1 MGERPQQA
9 VGERQRWRTLV
20 LCMLGWMFD
29 HYDMMLFAF
38 IARAIGDEWQWK
50 AAFAGNK
57 ALLLGV
63 ALFTSGIG
71 GVVFGGLADHFGRR
85 RVMGWTILLYS
96 ISTGLSGLAFSLISL
111 AILRAL
117 TGFGFGG
124 EWATGQALLAEV
136 FPKHRRGLASALL
149 QAGQPIGGM
158 LAILTGLWLGPRI
171 GWRWVFALGAVPAV
185 LVFFLRRYVPESAM
199 WLAQAQRES
208 RSFVEPYR
216 ILLRDHWRCAL
227 QGLVLGA
234 SKLGTFWLTFVW
246 LPDYFLDLE
255 RNRLG
260 ASGAA
265 SADFAA
271 LQRNLQVGAQI
282 ALLIGMLLFGPLADR
297 LGRRPAFTI
306 YSLLTMAGLIALALF
321 SAQMMENR
329 LAFWI
334 ATSAVGLGSGC
345 TAGFGAL
352 LAELFPTSIRNTAM
366 GTVYNVSRSFQVV
379 TQGLMAMIAVGAG
392 VSSGLLLAALFAL
405 VTASWVWTFPETRG
419 IALRNE

>member
-1 MGERPQQA
+1 
-9 VGERQRWRTLV
+9 
-20 LCMLGWMFD
+20 MLGWMFD

-38 IARAIGDEWQWK
+38 VARAIGDEWQWGE
-50 AAFAGNK
+50 AFATRK

-71 GVVFGGLADHFGRR
+71 GVVFGGLADRFGRR

-96 ISTGLSGLAFSLISL
+96 ISTGLSGLAFGLVSL

-158 LAILTGLWLGPRI
+158 LAILTGLWLGPHI
-171 GWRWVFALGAVPAV
+171 GWRWVFALGALPAV

-216 ILLRDHWRCAL
+216 ILLRDHWRRAL

-282 ALLIGMLLFGPLADR
+282 ALLMGMLLFGPLADR

-392 VSSGLLLAALFAL
+392 VSSGLLLAAVFAL

>member
-1 MGERPQQA
+1 
-9 VGERQRWRTLV
+9 
-20 LCMLGWMFD
+20 
-29 HYDMMLFAF
+29 
-38 IARAIGDEWQWK
+38 
-50 AAFAGNK
+50 
-57 ALLLGV
+57 
-63 ALFTSGIG
+63 
-71 GVVFGGLADHFGRR
+71 
-85 RVMGWTILLYS
+85 
-96 ISTGLSGLAFSLISL
+96 
-111 AILRAL
+111 
-117 TGFGFGG
+117 
-124 EWATGQALLAEV
+124 
-136 FPKHRRGLASALL
+136 
-149 QAGQPIGGM
+149 
-158 LAILTGLWLGPRI
+158 
-171 GWRWVFALGAVPAV
+171 
-185 LVFFLRRYVPESAM
+185 M
-199 WLAQAQRES
+199 WLAQAQRQQ
-208 RSFVEPYR
+208 RSLIEPYR
-216 ILLRDHWRCAL
+216 ILLRDHWRRAL

-234 SKLGTFWLTFVW
+234 SKLGTFWLTVVW

-282 ALLIGMLLFGPLADR
+282 ALLMGMLLFGPLADR